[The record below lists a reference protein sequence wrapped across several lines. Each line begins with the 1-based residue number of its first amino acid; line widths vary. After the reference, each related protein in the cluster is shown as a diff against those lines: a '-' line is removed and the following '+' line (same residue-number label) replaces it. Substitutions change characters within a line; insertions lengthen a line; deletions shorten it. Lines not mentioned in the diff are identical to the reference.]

1 MGRRM
6 PEPDAN
12 LSYFS
17 HPETVLDYARAA
29 VRLGL
34 WASERE
40 VFTKHIPR
48 ESCVLELG
56 CGAARVSAALA
67 RDGWSDLVATDFS
80 AAMVDAAREV
90 CATLGV
96 SDRVRCA
103 VADATALPFD
113 AGAFDAAI
121 FAFNGLQMIPK
132 AARREAAI
140 REIARVLRPGGV
152 FVFTGHDRAATRTE
166 HWTRAR
172 RLWARGERGVG
183 EDDFGD
189 SVYATPQGSV
199 FIHSAEEADMAALLR
214 ACGFTTVF
222 SSMRSAIVAES
233 AAVRA
238 FSDDT
243 RFRVCVRM

>member
-1 MGRRM
+1 M

-17 HPETVLDYARAA
+17 HPDTVLDYGRAA

-34 WASERE
+34 WESER
-40 VFTKHIPR
+40 VILTKHVPK
-48 ESCVLELG
+48 SACVLELG
-56 CGAARVSAALA
+56 CGAGRVSAALA
-67 RDGWSDLVATDFS
+67 RAGWIDLVATDF
-80 AAMVDAAREV
+80 APAMVEAARAV
-90 CATLGV
+90 CETLGV
-96 SDRVRCA
+96 TDRVRCA

-113 AGAFDAAI
+113 DGVFDAAI

-132 AARREAAI
+132 ASRRETAL

-152 FVFTGHDRAATRTE
+152 FIFTGHDRSATRTE
-166 HWTRAR
+166 HWAEVKR
-172 RLWARGERGVG
+172 RWARGERSAD

-189 SVYATPQGSV
+189 TVYGTPQGRV
-199 FIHSAEEADMAALLR
+199 FIHSTEETEMAALLHR
-214 ACGFTTVF
+214 CGFTTVF
-222 SSMRSAIVAES
+222 SAMRSAIAAES

-243 RFRVCVRM
+243 RFRVCVRL